1 MGLPYIQKCRYTQ
14 RNKYHSATTGKNGK
28 CDISKKMG
36 TSKMSKWYENIPK
49 TVNH

>member
-14 RNKYHSATTGKNGK
+14 RNKYHSATAGKNGK
-28 CDISKKMG
+28 RDISKKDG
-36 TSKMSKWYENIPK
+36 YQQNVKICENIPK